1 MLQVITSST
10 FADHQMRNLLPMPQ
24 EEEINVDD
32 FGDLKL
38 TTDDCGELINEIEK
52 VKNFLD
58 HVLDDDYVDKDINI
72 DKLDQMI
79 KMFKKFVSK
88 TETLNL

>member
-1 MLQVITSST
+1 
-10 FADHQMRNLLPMPQ
+10 MRNLLPMPK